1 MPITLTQIKTLQHI
15 SNANFRKH
23 ECQNCKNEFYSI
35 REAKWCCGACKQAG
49 HRQKQLRD
57 NVKQDEAQS
66 IATTIKEEPTPS
78 KTISKTLETL
88 KQKENYFKQLTN

>member
-1 MPITLTQIKTLQHI
+1 MPITIAQIKTLQHL

-49 HRQKQLRD
+49 HRQKQLKND
-57 NVKQDEAQS
+57 VKQDATS
-66 IATTIKEEPTPS
+66 SVATTIVEKTTA

-88 KQKENYFKQLTN
+88 KQKENYFKQLIN